1 MRRSSDPA
9 RGRRPRVQRRWRPDG
24 S

>member
-9 RGRRPRVQRRWRPDG
+9 RGRRPRVQRRWRADG